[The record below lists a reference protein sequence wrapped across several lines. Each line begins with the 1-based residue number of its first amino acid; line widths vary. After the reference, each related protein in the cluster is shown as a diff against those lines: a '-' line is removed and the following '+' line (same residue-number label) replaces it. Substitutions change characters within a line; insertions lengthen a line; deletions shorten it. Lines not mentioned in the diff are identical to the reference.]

1 MKKKYI
7 ITGSNSLIGSSILK
21 TSPQNGIEF
30 NERIQNYNSL
40 LNQEYETAEI
50 FFHCAWVG
58 ASAKDRNSEVNY
70 ENLKYLPDIIEMA
83 KRFGVRRFI
92 DCGSQA
98 EINMPETA
106 YAKAKTEFSQK
117 AGDLCLKAGI
127 EFCHTQIFS
136 VYGPLSQMKDNLIK
150 TVIMSLLKNET
161 PKLTKCEQMWD
172 FLYSEDCGRAF
183 HLIAEKGKSG
193 KTYQIGSGQERRLR
207 EYIELIRDIVN
218 KNAELKFGEIPYFAN
233 QPMRLCADIEELK
246 SDTGFLPKISFEDGI
261 RSVIL
266 SL

>member
-7 ITGSNSLIGSSILK
+7 ITGSKSLIGSSILGI
-21 TSPQNGIEF
+21 SPCDGIAF
-30 NERIQNYNSL
+30 NERIQNYNSFS
-40 LNQEYETAEI
+40 NTEEVTAET

-58 ASAKDRNSEVNY
+58 ASSADRNSEINY
-70 ENLKYLPDIIEMA
+70 ENVKYLPDVIEVA
-83 KRFGVRRFI
+83 KKFGVRRFI

-106 YAKAKTEFSQK
+106 YAKAKTEFAEE
-117 AGDLCLKAGI
+117 AGELCRKAGI

-136 VYGPLSQMKDNLIK
+136 VYGPLSQMKGNLIK
-150 TVIMSLLKNET
+150 TVITSLLENKS